1 MTSFLGALI
10 EAWEE
15 VKINRARVILSL
27 IGVGAAV
34 WAMATV
40 LALGSLLTAA
50 QEHMFAQY
58 DGVRG
63 TITLTTTSTNS
74 NENNETNEA
83 AEGFRSSD
91 TSDNTASSSQ
101 AANSR
106 EKAISQYEHFR
117 TATEATIKRINA
129 KYWTLKQN
137 QQIYPDAPDY
147 NKCYDEWCTGENGS
161 LIGVTP
167 GFFDIYGR
175 VIKEGRSL
183 VDSDKN
189 LQMNPAVIN
198 ENAWKAIGKPSL
210 ASHPRIWLS
219 KDHTTAVTVVGVVK
233 NINIYDSVEIY
244 VHSGTWPYVTPIQGD
259 YTPRPPELS
268 IVAPADQAK
277 DAAKISAAI
286 LQGNL
291 GSGYKVNGL
300 FDEGAF
306 DRSRGTETAITT
318 VVAAIG
324 GIVILLGALGLLTVS
339 IVTVKTRVREIG
351 IRRAVGASAKRIFF
365 SVFLESV
372 VATTVAGFFGVVAS
386 ILTIRCAPLELA
398 EIDLGGV
405 AWGYP
410 MQAALLGVL
419 ISASVGA
426 LCGIIPATT
435 AVRMRPIDAIRF

>member
-74 NENNETNEA
+74 NENNESNESA
-83 AEGFRSSD
+83 DSFSSSD
-91 TSDNTASSSQ
+91 NAAPSSQ

-129 KYWTLKQN
+129 KYWTIKQN

-161 LIGVTP
+161 LIGVNP
-167 GFFDIYGR
+167 AFFDIYGR

-233 NINIYDSVEIY
+233 NVNIYDSVEIY
-244 VHSGTWPYVTPIQGD
+244 VHSGTWPYVTPIRGD
-259 YTPRPPELS
+259 YMPRPPELG

-291 GSGYKVNGL
+291 GSGYKVNGH

-398 EIDLGGV
+398 GIDLGGV
-405 AWGYP
+405 TWGYP

>member
-1 MTSFLGALI
+1 MTSFFGALI

-50 QEHMFAQY
+50 QDHMFAQY

-63 TITLTTTSTNS
+63 TITLTTTVNS
-74 NENNETNEA
+74 DA
-83 AEGFRSSD
+83 AESAAGSSSEYAD
-91 TSDNTASSSQ
+91 DAENSGIAPAQLSDN
-101 AANSR
+101 R
-106 EKAISQYEHFR
+106 EKIVAQHEHFR
-117 TATEATIKRINA
+117 TAAEATIKRVNA
-129 KYWTLKQN
+129 KYWTSRQD
-137 QQIYPDAPDY
+137 QQIFPDAPAY
-147 NKCYDEWCTGENGS
+147 NKCYDEWCSGNYGS
-161 LIGVTP
+161 LIGVDP
-167 GFFDIYGR
+167 VFFDIYGR

-183 VDSDKN
+183 SDSDSN
-189 LQMNPAVIN
+189 LRMNPAVIN
-198 ENAWKAIGKPSL
+198 ENAWKAIGQPSL

-219 KDHTTAVTVVGVVK
+219 KDHTTAVTVVGIVK
-233 NINIYDSVEIY
+233 NVNIYDNIEIY
-244 VHSGTWPYVTPIQGD
+244 VHSSTFPYVVPLQSE
-259 YTPRPPELS
+259 YSVNPPQLN
-268 IVAPADQAK
+268 IVAPAEQAK
-277 DAAKISAAI
+277 DAAKVSAAI
-286 LQGNL
+286 FQGNL
-291 GSGYKVNGL
+291 GVGYKVEGL
-300 FDEGAF
+300 FDEGALN
-306 DRSRGTETAITT
+306 RSEGTETAITT

-351 IRRAVGASAKRIFF
+351 IRRAVGASARRIFF

-386 ILTIRCAPLELA
+386 ILTIRFAPLEKA
-398 EIDLGGV
+398 GIDLGGV
-405 AWGYP
+405 VWGYP

-426 LCGIIPATT
+426 LCGIIPAAT